1 MKPMNLQFNNGQFGP
16 NDVPSQTFKWFTD
29 TVTERTNGLLTFSH
43 LFTFALTKPGEEI
56 AALQSGLVDVGNTC
70 VVYHPTTL
78 YINSGFPRAVPFA
91 ISDVRPA
98 AEVMYKMYYEG
109 ETAKILADEYAKQG
123 LTFLFITV
131 DDSYV
136 LESKTPI
143 TTLADLKGKK
153 VACLGSQAGWLAA
166 AGAAPA
172 GMPVG
177 DRPTALQT
185 GVVEVSATPF
195 EISYP
200 FKLYEFAPYMIQ
212 TGWGAVT
219 GNPISWNT
227 EQFNK
232 LPADVQKIL
241 MDTAK
246 EAFMKNV
253 DFTEKWYDT
262 SLSTAKAAGQIIHTP
277 FTAADQTAWSALLGE
292 PVADWVKAAESKGI
306 LGADTVVAR
315 YIQLTE
321 ESGHKFPKEWMV
333 K

>member
-1 MKPMNLQFNNGQFGP
+1 MKLQFNNGQFGP
-16 NDVPSQTFKWFTD
+16 NDVPSLTFRWFTD
-29 TVTERTNGLLTFSH
+29 MVTERTNGLLTFSH
-43 LFTFALTKPGEEI
+43 IYSYALTKPGEEI
-56 AALQSGLVDVGNTC
+56 AALQAGLVDVGNTC

-98 AEVMYKMYYEG
+98 AEVMYKIYYEG
-109 ETAKILADEYAKQG
+109 ETAKILSGEYAKQG
-123 LTFLFITV
+123 LTFLFVTV

-143 TTLADLKGKK
+143 TTLMDLKGKK

-166 AGAAPA
+166 AGAAPV
-172 GMPVG
+172 GMPIG
-177 DRPTALQT
+177 PRPTALQT

-200 FKLYEFAPYMIQ
+200 FKLYEFAPHMIQ

-227 EQFNK
+227 EKFNQ

-241 MDTAK
+241 MDTGK
-246 EAFMKNV
+246 EAFKKNV
-253 DFTEKWYDT
+253 DFTEKWYET
-262 SLSTAKAAGQIIHTP
+262 SLSLAKAAGQIVHP
-277 FTAADQTAWSALLGE
+277 AFSAADQAAWSALLGE
-292 PVADWVKAAESKGI
+292 PVVDWVKAAESKGI
-306 LGADTVVAR
+306 QGADKVVAR
-315 YIQLTE
+315 YIELTE
-321 ESGHKFPKEWMV
+321 ATGHKFPKQWMV